1 MSKIGPRELAL
12 RAMGEERFK
21 KALEIAKEEKRAA
34 PKGGPSD
41 GRNKSVAPRGT
52 MGRVK
57 AVRPPVSANKP
68 PRSRAPS

>member
-1 MSKIGPRELAL
+1 MSKIGPRELWL
-12 RAMGEERFK
+12 REMGEARFK
-21 KALEIAKEEKRAA
+21 AGTEKRAA

-52 MGRVK
+52 MGRTK
-57 AVRPPVSANKP
+57 AVRAPVSANKP